1 MLHMEL
7 ARIIIS
13 ETTDEQFII
22 LKEVGGERAF
32 PIVIGIY
39 EAAAIDRYI
48 KNQTTQ
54 RPLTHDLLASV
65 LSHLD
70 GNLERIIIDDLRQR
84 TFFAK
89 LVVKQNDR
97 EILIDSRPSDAI
109 AIASMLKTPI
119 YVEERVLQTLSENV
133 VPPPT
138 EEDEE
143 E

>member
-1 MLHMEL
+1 MEL

-54 RPLTHDLLASV
+54 RPLTHDLIASV

-70 GNLERIIIDDLRQR
+70 GRLDRIIIDDLRQR

-89 LVVKQNDR
+89 LVVLRNDS

-109 AIASMLKTPI
+109 ALASMLKTPI
-119 YVEERVLQTLSENV
+119 FVEERVLQKLSENV
-133 VPPPT
+133 TPPP
-138 EEDEE
+138 DGGEE